1 MSSSKSLQEM
11 TNEQL
16 IYKLLLMAHRR
27 ERYRH
32 GPAPLRIPAIRHQDE
47 LCEEVLR
54 RMAPTLVLPNNSQCS
69 VILKI
74 AKNCPCGAAIPTDD
88 IEAEITLEEF
98 LQDMRT
104 QLDKFEKE
112 ASNAK

>member
-1 MSSSKSLQEM
+1 MSSSKSP
-11 TNEQL
+11 
-16 IYKLLLMAHRR
+16 
-27 ERYRH
+27 
-32 GPAPLRIPAIRHQDE
+32 PA
-47 LCEEVLR
+47 VT
-54 RMAPTLVLPNNSQCS
+54 PTCCTTT
-69 VILKI
+69 KI